1 MIIIAL
7 LLKGCKYIWEKIDMK
22 IENFSFTELTE
33 KSIKD
38 SSYLYQVSI
47 EELDKVFG
55 NGFSKTNPEIVNGF
69 VNSIILQNNSHYKL
83 LVLNEIRI
91 SIDDLRDM
99 VKHISESL

>member
-1 MIIIAL
+1 
-7 LLKGCKYIWEKIDMK
+7 MK
-22 IENFSFTELTE
+22 IENISFTELTG

-47 EELDKVFG
+47 EELDKVFWT
-55 NGFSKTNPEIVNGF
+55 GFSKTNPEIVNGF
-69 VNSIILQNNSHYKL
+69 VNSIILQNNAHYEL
-83 LVLNEIRI
+83 LVLNEIKI